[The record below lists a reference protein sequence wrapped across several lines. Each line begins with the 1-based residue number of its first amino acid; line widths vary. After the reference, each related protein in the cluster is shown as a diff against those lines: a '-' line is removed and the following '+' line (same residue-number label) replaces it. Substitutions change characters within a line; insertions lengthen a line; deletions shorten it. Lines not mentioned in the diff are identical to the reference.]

1 MTLLQSLWFMLPAVA
16 GGAAH
21 IAVIRLNL
29 LPGLARVPLDL
40 GFRFRGRRVFG
51 ANKTVRGLV
60 VMPAATAFFALLLGT
75 LHRPAPYLW
84 PPGFE
89 RVEPLVWGL
98 ALGFGYILGEL
109 PNSFVK
115 RQLGVAPGDPAAGA
129 ARRVFWIVDQ
139 LDALAG
145 ALALICLVWVPPAGV
160 VASLVLLTLL
170 IHPAMAGVM
179 YLLGLKRRIG

>member
-16 GGAAH
+16 GGAVH
-21 IAVIRLNL
+21 IAVIKLDL
-29 LPGLARVPLDL
+29 LPGLARVPLDFGL
-40 GFRFRGRRVFG
+40 RFRGERVFG
-51 ANKTVRGLV
+51 ANKTLRGLV
-60 VMPAATAFFALLLGT
+60 VMPAATALFALLQATQLGS
-75 LHRPAPYLW
+75 APLLW

-89 RVEPLVWGL
+89 RVDPLAWGL

-115 RQLGVAPGDPAAGA
+115 RQLGVAPGDA
-129 ARRVFWIVDQ
+129 ARGATGRVFWFVDQ

-145 ALALICLVWVPPAGV
+145 ALAVMCLFWVPPLAL
-160 VASLVLLTLL
+160 VAWLVLLTLL
-170 IHPAMAGVM
+170 IHPLMAALM